1 MFQPCCHA
9 GRHSLPGRES
19 AGSCRAPA
27 MQNPVH
33 LRGKRRTITSPR
45 GGIVMT
51 SLVISP
57 GCLSTQ
63 SWWGCHVQLGALW
76 LGALR
81 LRELVGLPRSA
92 GCLASCAR
100 SGVLCPLWGLVPA
113 LGSCAPQGLL
123 FRISRETDMRCHLL
137 GTLAAGRSGRGRS
150 GLGALWPPGTLASG
164 LWALWPP
171 GALASGRSGLALWPF
186 RNQS

>member
-1 MFQPCCHA
+1 MGCTLTETGQCWMCWCPATHKA
-9 GRHSLPGRES
+9 GQGMPGRES
-19 AGSCRAPA
+19 AWSCRAPA

-100 SGVLCPLWGLVPA
+100 SGVLCLLWGLVPA
-113 LGSCAPQGLL
+113 LGSCARSAGSQPPNL
-123 FRISRETDMRCHLL
+123 FPA
-137 GTLAAGRSGRGRS
+137 LAWLAGRTAGVRS
-150 GLGALWPPGTLASG
+150 AIGATRKRAFLSTFRTHSPV
-164 LWALWPP
+164 ALCRW
-171 GALASGRSGLALWPF
+171 SRRCSIF
-186 RNQS
+186 

>member
-1 MFQPCCHA
+1 MPRRTELAIAPQAVAWAVLHA
-9 GRHSLPGRES
+9 PTCSSRVVTP
-19 AGSCRAPA
+19 AATPCRAWNQQGLAALLPC
-27 MQNPVH
+27 
-33 LRGKRRTITSPR
+33 RTLSICEESGERSQVPG

-100 SGVLCPLWGLVPA
+100 SGVLCLLWGLVPALGSCARSGVLCPLWGLVPA
-113 LGSCAPQGLL
+113 LGSCA
-123 FRISRETDMRCHLL
+123 
-137 GTLAAGRSGRGRS
+137 RSGVLCPAWS
-150 GLGALWPPGTLASG
+150 S
-164 LWALWPP
+164 
-171 GALASGRSGLALWPF
+171 F
-186 RNQS
+186 QNQQGN